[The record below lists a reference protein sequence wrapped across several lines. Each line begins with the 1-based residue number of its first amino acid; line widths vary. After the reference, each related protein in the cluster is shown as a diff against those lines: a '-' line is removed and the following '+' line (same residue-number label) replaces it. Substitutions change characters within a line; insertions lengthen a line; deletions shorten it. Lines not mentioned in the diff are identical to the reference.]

1 MCVESIHRM
10 IFEETSLILTSSQQ
24 IGTTSKYDL
33 EIDDDCSLPKTHI
46 NSDSLNHVTL
56 SR

>member
-1 MCVESIHRM
+1 MCIESIHRV
-10 IFEETSLILTSSQQ
+10 IFEETSLIMTSSQQ